1 MATGSMSGSHQ
12 LTVLLVDDSA
22 TARALIKVALMGRSF
37 SFLEAEDGEQ
47 ALAISRSNHVDL
59 IISDYQ
65 MPRMDGLSLVQ
76 KLRGGAVSRARAVP
90 IIVLSSEKNKS
101 CRTDVLA
108 AGANAFVSKPVSSS
122 AIAAAVDRLVARAGA

>member
-1 MATGSMSGSHQ
+1 MSVSPQ

-47 ALAISRSNHVDL
+47 ALAVTRSSRLDL

-65 MPRMDGLSLVQ
+65 MPRMDGLTLVQ
-76 KLRGGAVSRARAVP
+76 KVRGNAANRASKVP
-90 IIVLSSEKNKS
+90 IIVLSSEKNKA
-101 CRTDVLA
+101 CRSDVLA
-108 AGANAFVSKPVSSS
+108 AGADAFVTKPVSSS
-122 AIAAAVDRLVARAGA
+122 AIAATVDRLVQQPPTP